1 MKNVLEL
8 INEIVTNGK
17 NRGVGQFT
25 TEDEFYDGRIITVE
39 GNKLINFG
47 SCSYLGL
54 ELDERLKDGAIEAIK
69 KYGVQF
75 SCSRTYMSCTL
86 YRELE
91 SLVRKIFDAPVV
103 LSTSV
108 SLGHH
113 AVIPVVVGENDA
125 IIMDQQ
131 VHASVQDAAIKMKE
145 KK

>member
-1 MKNVLEL
+1 
-8 INEIVTNGK
+8 
-17 NRGVGQFT
+17 
-25 TEDEFYDGRIITVE
+25 
-39 GNKLINFG
+39 
-47 SCSYLGL
+47 
-54 ELDERLKDGAIEAIK
+54 
-69 KYGVQF
+69 
-75 SCSRTYMSCTL
+75 MSCTL

-131 VHASVQDAAIKMKE
+131 VHASVQDAAIKMKAKGVFVTIVRHNDMDE
-145 KK
+145 LRKSNRT